1 MTISHGNHY
10 LLEIGTE
17 ELPRDFLLSAPTELA
32 DKVKALLADEAVQG
46 GVVSV
51 YATPRRLA
59 LSVKG
64 LPEIQAERIFK
75 TKGPPVRVGLASDGQ
90 PSPAGLG
97 FARKLNV
104 EFSELE
110 REEIDGETYLVLNQR
125 LAGRSVQDML
135 AARLPELVLSLSGSH
150 FMAWGSGT
158 IRFARPIRWLLSLWN
173 DTHLPVSIGTVH
185 SGMESWG
192 HRVLSN
198 GPVRVPSADH
208 YLDCLEDEGAVIV
221 DPERRRAAIRAM
233 LSAEAERL
241 GGVVPENE
249 SLLDTVTMLV
259 EKPSVVTGRFEERF
273 LDIPEEVT
281 TTVMIAHQKYF
292 PVRAKPG
299 KTSGENARNGTGDGD
314 RLLPYFL
321 TVSNGKPESADII
334 RHGNQKVL
342 TARLEDAR
350 FFFEDDRKVP
360 LEDRLETLKGMTF
373 QKGLGSLAE
382 KVARLEELSLQVSE
396 ALGYALELRELVRR
410 AARLAK
416 ADLATGMVFELTELQ
431 GVMGRRYAALAGE
444 PQPVSD
450 AIFEHYLPRFTG
462 DAVARHPVGIAVS
475 LADKIDT
482 LVAVFSQKNA
492 KLPSGSK
499 DPLGLRR
506 LASGLIQT
514 VLENNLA
521 LDVDALMRSAYR
533 TLRENFPDKQT
544 DESGVEKSPEKSK
557 KSKKTEGGFR
567 DEDATLDDVR
577 TFVLQRFR
585 GILLEQDN
593 RYDIID
599 AALDAAADA
608 ESTPLRDLTGIVARV
623 RLLKTLTADPNRLKR
638 IYEPANRI
646 YRILGPHYIPTVRL
660 SDISEE
666 LFRHDSETALFKQVA
681 LLSAEESGLQ
691 NENAL
696 LERLLVLDEPVDR
709 FFGEV
714 MVNDSDAMVRKNR
727 YNLLSVLN
735 RFYLQLACF
744 SRLVV

>member
-1 MTISHGNHY
+1 MTTPHGNHY

-32 DKVKALLADEAVQG
+32 DKVKALLADEAVPG
-46 GVVSV
+46 GVVAV

-59 LSVKG
+59 LSIKG
-64 LPEIQAERIFK
+64 LPETQEERTLT
-75 TKGPPVRVGLASDGQ
+75 TKGPPVRVGLTPDGQ

-104 EFSELE
+104 EFSALA

-125 LAGRSVQDML
+125 LSGRSVREML
-135 AARLPELVLSLSGSH
+135 AERLPELVLGLSGSH

-158 IRFARPIRWLLSLWN
+158 IRFARPIRWLVSLWN
-173 DTHLPVSIGTVH
+173 DTHLPVTIGLVR
-185 SGMESWG
+185 SGVESCG
-192 HRVLSN
+192 HRVLSA
-198 GPVRVPSADH
+198 GPVRIPSADH
-208 YLDCLEDEGAVIV
+208 YLERLEDEGAVIV

-233 LSAEAERL
+233 LTAEAGRL

-249 SLLDTVTMLV
+249 DLLDTVTMLV
-259 EKPSVVTGRFEERF
+259 EKPFIVTGRFEERF
-273 LDIPEEVT
+273 LEIPEEVT

-292 PVRAKPG
+292 PVRAAD
-299 KTSGENARNGTGDGD
+299 NH
-314 RLLPYFL
+314 LLPCFL
-321 TVSNGKPESADII
+321 TVSNGKPDSADMI
-334 RHGNQKVL
+334 RHGNEKVL

-350 FFFEDDRKVP
+350 FFFEEDRKIP
-360 LEDRLETLKGMTF
+360 LEERLDALKGMTF
-373 QKGLGSLAE
+373 QKGLGSLYE
-382 KVARLEELSLQVSE
+382 KVGRLEELSLQVSE
-396 ALGYALELRELVRR
+396 ALGYPLESRELVRR

-431 GVMGRRYAALAGE
+431 GAMGRRYAALAGE
-444 PQPVSD
+444 PEPVSE

-462 DAVARHPVGIAVS
+462 DAVARNPVGVAVS

-482 LVAVFSQKNA
+482 LIAVFSQKNA

-514 VLENNLA
+514 VLENNLT
-521 LDVDALMRSAYR
+521 LDVETLMRSAYR
-533 TLRENFPDKQT
+533 TLRESFPDKPQPAAEAG
-544 DESGVEKSPEKSK
+544 ESQSAEKSRKGK
-557 KSKKTEGGFR
+557 KAEGSAFR

-577 TFVLQRFR
+577 AFVLQRFK
-585 GILLEQDN
+585 GMLLEQDN

-599 AALDAAADA
+599 AALD
-608 ESTPLRDLTGIVARV
+608 SGCPPLADLTDVVARV
-623 RLLKTLTADPNRLKR
+623 RLLKTLTANPEALKR
-638 IYEPANRI
+638 VYEPANRI
-646 YRILGPHYIPTVRL
+646 YRILGTQYLPEARV

-666 LFRHDSETALFKQVA
+666 LFRHESEGTLFRQITR
-681 LLSAEESGLQ
+681 LSVEEAGLRDG
-691 NENAL
+691 NAL
-696 LERLLVLDEPVDR
+696 LERLIGFDETIGQ
-709 FFGEV
+709 FFDEV